1 MKLFVAS
8 VIIVASFSVA
18 ALAQNAPPTNVPPQ
32 RFVPF
37 TIEEQDA
44 KNLRAYLDDQPLK
57 LGLPILQW
65 LEMLENRAKATAE
78 AKAAEEAKVAAKP
91 RPVEPKPEE
100 KPEK

>member
-8 VIIVASFSVA
+8 VMIVASFSVA
-18 ALAQNAPPTNVPPQ
+18 ALAQNAPPPSVPPQ

-44 KNLRAYLDDQPLK
+44 KSLRSYLDDQPLK
-57 LGLPILQW
+57 IGLPILQW

-78 AKAAEEAKVAAKP
+78 AKAAEEAKAKAKDAGL
-91 RPVEPKPEE
+91 PKPEE
-100 KPEK
+100 KPGK

>member
-1 MKLFVAS
+1 MRVLYVICVMALSVVVAR
-8 VIIVASFSVA
+8 
-18 ALAQNAPPTNVPPQ
+18 AQQPSPPTPPK
-32 RFVPF
+32 FVPF

-78 AKAAEEAKVAAKP
+78 AKAAEEAKAKP
-91 RPVEPKPEE
+91 KHTEPKPEE

>member
-1 MKLFVAS
+1 MRVLCVICVMALSVVVAQ
-8 VIIVASFSVA
+8 
-18 ALAQNAPPTNVPPQ
+18 AQQPSPPTPPK
-32 RFVPF
+32 FVPF

-78 AKAAEEAKVAAKP
+78 AKAAEEAKAKAKDAGL
-91 RPVEPKPEE
+91 PKPEE
-100 KPEK
+100 KPGK